1 MKNETFIIYTLFQ
14 DPKTPP
20 TQSDTLIPI
29 KQPKFGLWNLNI
41 LEVFER
47 YSQNLRKNIRILE

>member
-20 TQSDTLIPI
+20 TQSDTPIPI

-47 YSQNLRKNIRILE
+47 YS